1 MQTACMGTHI
11 HIRDF
16 EDDLHAVLLERAKS
30 RNLSLTQ
37 YLKGE
42 LSAIARRPDAAD
54 FANRLRNLPREAEN
68 SKWAGQRTAR
78 MIREMREERGEYLFN
93 VSRRD
98 RTDAK

>member
-1 MQTACMGTHI
+1 MGTHI

-16 EDDLHAVLLERAKS
+16 EDELHAVLLSRAKS

-42 LSAIARRPDAAD
+42 LAAIARKPDTSD

-68 SKWAGQRTAR
+68 SQWAGQRTAR
-78 MIREMREERGEYLFN
+78 MIRELREERGEYLFN
-93 VSRRD
+93 VSQRN
-98 RTDAK
+98 RTGAK